1 MQSTVQNGA
10 SMVEGSLVGITALPL
25 ATAPHDSSSSR
36 PSYSHPEVKRALDVG
51 LVMVLIIV
59 TLPVLLLAMLAIVLT
74 SGGPV
79 LFRQKRVGYQGREF
93 IIFKLRTMRSGKAP
107 KASGDRIFDKVQGDA
122 RVTPVGRLLRKF
134 SLDELPQLFNVLR
147 GEMSL
152 VGPRPLL
159 PSDMRRFPLG
169 RPMRRFDVKPGLTG
183 LWQVS
188 GRSLLSDAERIRLDL
203 EYVERWSP
211 WMDMMI
217 LLRTPL
223 AVLLTRGAF

>member
-1 MQSTVQNGA
+1 
-10 SMVEGSLVGITALPL
+10 
-25 ATAPHDSSSSR
+25 
-36 PSYSHPEVKRALDVG
+36 
-51 LVMVLIIV
+51 MVLIIV
-59 TLPVLLLAMLAIVLT
+59 TLPVLLLAMFSIVLT

-79 LFRQKRVGYQGREF
+79 LFRQERVGYQGREF
-93 IIFKLRTMRSGKAP
+93 VIFKLRTMRSGKAP
-107 KASGDRIFDKVQGDA
+107 KASGNRIFNKVEGDA

-159 PSDMRRFPLG
+159 PSDMHRFPLG